1 MDQVTEGLR
10 RRRRLL
16 LLLEEEKYL
25 LDEWVDLG
33 WRWID
38 VGLSPFIYIHIHI
51 HIKATDE

>member
-10 RRRRLL
+10 RRRRRRLL
-16 LLLEEEKYL
+16 LLLEAEKYL

-51 HIKATDE
+51 KATDE

>member
-1 MDQVTEGLR
+1 MDQVTEGLRR

-38 VGLSPFIYIHIHI
+38 VGLSPFIYIHIR
-51 HIKATDE
+51 IKATDE

>member
-16 LLLEEEKYL
+16 LLLEEKYL

-51 HIKATDE
+51 KATDE